1 MVNLHWVQEL
11 NAYALSS
18 VLVVSVVVVS
28 AVQKKAMVVLSMEHA
43 IPAVVVIVIKAGT
56 ERDAIVIPT

>member
-1 MVNLHWVQEL
+1 
-11 NAYALSS
+11 
-18 VLVVSVVVVS
+18 VVSVVVVS